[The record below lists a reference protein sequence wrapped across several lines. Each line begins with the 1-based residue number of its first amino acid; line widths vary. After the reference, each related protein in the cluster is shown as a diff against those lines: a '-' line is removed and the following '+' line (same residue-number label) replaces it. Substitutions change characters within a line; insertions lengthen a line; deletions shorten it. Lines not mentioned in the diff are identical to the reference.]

1 MCQREVGMI
10 LLILSVVTLPG
21 CLNLN
26 PDQIDDSVDDAYQ
39 FLEITTCNG
48 LVMLCER
55 TYDQVTFPETHNSYS
70 THEDNIYYPASNH
83 RTGFQ
88 AQWNA
93 GMRAFMID
101 THYENL
107 NDENLDGSIICS
119 VVPQITESVVEATE
133 RFTSKK
139 VYTVGPG
146 IKTGLKVN
154 IDNPKELGPDRIANS
169 VGGFKMAQKSV
180 IIVDLG
186 TATTFDVVNDKKE
199 YLGGSI
205 APGIKISL
213 EALTTKTS
221 SLKSVE
227 ILSPKSVIGK
237 NTYEAIQSGLILGH
251 ASMIDSMLEKIIL
264 ETGTNPK
271 IVITGGLGEVIQ
283 PQLNVETEYSKDLT
297 LNGLEEIYFL
307 NN

>member
-1 MCQREVGMI
+1 MKNIVAIDVGNSETTVGVGNN
-10 LLILSVVTLPG
+10 LSWKSYRYTTRKTITSDELFMMFKTT
-21 CLNLN
+21 
-26 PDQIDDSVDDAYQ
+26 ID
-39 FLEITTCNG
+39 
-48 LVMLCER
+48 
-55 TYDQVTFPETHNSYS
+55 PES
-70 THEDNIYYPASNH
+70 I
-83 RTGFQ
+83 
-88 AQWNA
+88 
-93 GMRAFMID
+93 
-101 THYENL
+101 

-119 VVPQITESVVEATE
+119 VVPQITDSVIEATK
-133 RFTSKK
+133 RFTSKTVK
-139 VYTVGPG
+139 NVGPG

-169 VGGFKMAQKSV
+169 VGGFKVAKKTVV
-180 IIVDLG
+180 IIDLG
-186 TATTFDVVNDKKE
+186 TATTFDIVNNKKE

-213 EALTTKTS
+213 EALTSKTS

-227 ILSPKSVIGK
+227 ISNPKSVIGK

-264 ETGTNPK
+264 EIDSEPK
-271 IVITGGLGEVIQ
+271 IIITGGLGEIIQ
-283 PQLNVETEYSKDLT
+283 PILNIQTIYSKDLT

>member
-1 MCQREVGMI
+1 M
-10 LLILSVVTLPG
+10 
-21 CLNLN
+21 
-26 PDQIDDSVDDAYQ
+26 
-39 FLEITTCNG
+39 
-48 LVMLCER
+48 
-55 TYDQVTFPETHNSYS
+55 
-70 THEDNIYYPASNH
+70 
-83 RTGFQ
+83 
-88 AQWNA
+88 
-93 GMRAFMID
+93 
-101 THYENL
+101 
-107 NDENLDGSIICS
+107 
-119 VVPQITESVVEATE
+119 
-133 RFTSKK
+133 
-139 VYTVGPG
+139 
-146 IKTGLKVN
+146 
-154 IDNPKELGPDRIANS
+154 GPDRIANS
-169 VGGFKMAQKSV
+169 VGGFKTAQKSV

>member
-1 MCQREVGMI
+1 
-10 LLILSVVTLPG
+10 
-21 CLNLN
+21 
-26 PDQIDDSVDDAYQ
+26 
-39 FLEITTCNG
+39 
-48 LVMLCER
+48 
-55 TYDQVTFPETHNSYS
+55 
-70 THEDNIYYPASNH
+70 
-83 RTGFQ
+83 
-88 AQWNA
+88 
-93 GMRAFMID
+93 
-101 THYENL
+101 
-107 NDENLDGSIICS
+107 
-119 VVPQITESVVEATE
+119 
-133 RFTSKK
+133 
-139 VYTVGPG
+139 
-146 IKTGLKVN
+146 
-154 IDNPKELGPDRIANS
+154 
-169 VGGFKMAQKSV
+169 MAQKSV

-251 ASMIDSMLEKIIL
+251 SSMIDSMLEKIIL

-283 PQLNVETEYSKDLT
+283 PLLNVETEYSKDLT

>member
-1 MCQREVGMI
+1 
-10 LLILSVVTLPG
+10 
-21 CLNLN
+21 
-26 PDQIDDSVDDAYQ
+26 
-39 FLEITTCNG
+39 
-48 LVMLCER
+48 
-55 TYDQVTFPETHNSYS
+55 
-70 THEDNIYYPASNH
+70 
-83 RTGFQ
+83 
-88 AQWNA
+88 
-93 GMRAFMID
+93 
-101 THYENL
+101 
-107 NDENLDGSIICS
+107 
-119 VVPQITESVVEATE
+119 
-133 RFTSKK
+133 
-139 VYTVGPG
+139 
-146 IKTGLKVN
+146 
-154 IDNPKELGPDRIANS
+154 
-169 VGGFKMAQKSV
+169 MAQKSV

-264 ETGTNPK
+264 ETGTNPS

-283 PQLNVETEYSKDLT
+283 PLLNVETEYSKDLT

>member
-1 MCQREVGMI
+1 MKNIVAIDVGNSETTVGVGNN
-10 LLILSVVTLPG
+10 LSWKSYRYTTRKTITSDELFMMFKTT
-21 CLNLN
+21 
-26 PDQIDDSVDDAYQ
+26 ID
-39 FLEITTCNG
+39 
-48 LVMLCER
+48 
-55 TYDQVTFPETHNSYS
+55 PES
-70 THEDNIYYPASNH
+70 I
-83 RTGFQ
+83 
-88 AQWNA
+88 
-93 GMRAFMID
+93 
-101 THYENL
+101 

-119 VVPQITESVVEATE
+119 VVPQITDSVIEATQ
-133 RFTSKK
+133 RFTSKTVK
-139 VYTVGPG
+139 NVGPG

-169 VGGFKMAQKSV
+169 VGGFKMAKKTAV
-180 IIVDLG
+180 IIDLG
-186 TATTFDVVNDKKE
+186 TATTFDIVNNKKE

-213 EALTTKTS
+213 EALTSKTS

-227 ILSPKSVIGK
+227 ISNPKSVIGK

-264 ETGTNPK
+264 EIDLEPT
-271 IVITGGLGEVIQ
+271 IIITGGLGEIIQ
-283 PQLNVETEYSKDLT
+283 PILNIETIYSKDLT